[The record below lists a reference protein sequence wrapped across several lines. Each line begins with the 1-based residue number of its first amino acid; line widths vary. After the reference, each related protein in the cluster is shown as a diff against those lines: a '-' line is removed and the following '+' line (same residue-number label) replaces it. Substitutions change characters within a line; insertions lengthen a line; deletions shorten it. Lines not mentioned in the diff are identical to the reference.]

1 MKKNLYD
8 IHDGFS
14 DQNLFL
20 TFSGPMS
27 QDLTVEK
34 GEILKTKM
42 EQEGASLSTTQKVF
56 SILVELIQNII
67 HYSAEKDTTQQAS
80 GKEVTTGCGII
91 AIGKTPKHYFLI
103 GGNLVKQQET
113 ERLQHILT
121 SLNEM
126 SSAELKELYQAQR
139 RKGPEES
146 SKGAG
151 LGFIEMARKTSQPLS
166 FDFTPIDEQHVFFS
180 LKAII

>member
-14 DQNLFL
+14 DHDLFL
-20 TFSGPMS
+20 TFSGPLS
-27 QDLTVEK
+27 QDLTVEM

-42 EQEGASLSTTQKVF
+42 ELEGASLSTTQKLF
-56 SILVELIQNII
+56 SILVELNQNII
-67 HYSAEKDTTQQAS
+67 HYSAEKITTQQAS
-80 GKEVTTGCGII
+80 GKKITTGCGII
-91 AIGKTPKHYFLI
+91 AIGKTPEHYFLLA
-103 GGNLVKQQET
+103 GNTVKKQEA

-126 SSAELKELYQAQR
+126 SRAELKSLYQVQR
-139 RKGPEES
+139 RKDPAEC

-151 LGFIEMARKTSQPLS
+151 LGFIEMVRKTSFPLS
-166 FDFTPIDEQHVFFS
+166 FDFSSIDEHHTFFS